1 MYHEMKWSMSNEHN
15 HNPKLCGLPQCKLPY
30 FACIQS
36 IFPRTPTFQL
46 EEINDNGDLNFK
58 GWDANPPSSFA
69 VDNVDNQLY
78 TDQTNIG
85 TQQIGGGDSGT
96 GHWMYNDAGVA
107 VLVGITTMG
116 TLAGRSSVMQKTTN
130 REILEFINDNIG
142 VPIIWPPQV

>member
-1 MYHEMKWSMSNEHN
+1 MKWSMSNEDN
-15 HNPKLCGLPQCKLPY
+15 HKPKLCGIEQCKLPY

-46 EEINDNGDLNFK
+46 EEINDNGDLDFK
-58 GWDANPPSSFA
+58 GWDEDPPTSFA